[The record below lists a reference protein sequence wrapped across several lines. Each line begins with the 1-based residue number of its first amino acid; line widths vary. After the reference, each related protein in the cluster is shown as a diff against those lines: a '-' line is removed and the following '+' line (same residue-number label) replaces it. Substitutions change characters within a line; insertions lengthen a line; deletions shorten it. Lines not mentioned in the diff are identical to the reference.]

1 MRTHQMI
8 CRSIGGPLTAT
19 VYYCS
24 RRLMNESRG
33 SARQV
38 SSRILTQ
45 TKGIRSGTNPAWIF
59 HSTVEGQRTLDL
71 EHAQIFWKWLVDDV
85 DGGYSAVISQGFKK
99 KIGPSPSKK
108 VSLGHDRNPKRLVQF
123 TWDDPSSWSRPQQW
137 LSNGF
142 SMASWLHRSP
152 ISHWMSCG
160 QACLAKVVINAGATD
175 SMEVTY
181 WMFTFTASCSRSI
194 CFGPRSTGWSEITN
208 IHSIL
213 ILMLILIRILI
224 LFYIMLY
231 YIYIILHYVIYIH
244 YIILYYIKLY
254 YIILYYIIL
263 YYYIT
268 SHCITL

>member
-108 VSLGHDRNPKRLVQF
+108 GFPW
-123 TWDDPSSWSRPQQW
+123 TWSKSKTTCPVHLRWSQQLIKASAMTIQW
-137 LSNGF
+137 FFHGF
-142 SMASWLHRSP
+142 LAS
-152 ISHWMSCG
+152 
-160 QACLAKVVINAGATD
+160 
-175 SMEVTY
+175 
-181 WMFTFTASCSRSI
+181 
-194 CFGPRSTGWSEITN
+194 
-208 IHSIL
+208 
-213 ILMLILIRILI
+213 
-224 LFYIMLY
+224 
-231 YIYIILHYVIYIH
+231 
-244 YIILYYIKLY
+244 
-254 YIILYYIIL
+254 
-263 YYYIT
+263 
-268 SHCITL
+268 